1 MAMDDIEKIV
11 VYMVL
16 HKCESAES
24 QEVQKWTRF
33 SDNRIMTA
41 LMSCE
46 NTIFH
51 IEENPENP
59 DCLSISLMQGPQ
71 KDRILKKYGDII
83 GMRKIKK

>member
-1 MAMDDIEKIV
+1 MGMDDIEKIV
-11 VYMVL
+11 VYMIL
-16 HKCESAES
+16 NKCESAQA
-24 QEVQKWTRF
+24 QEIQKWTRF

-51 IEENPENP
+51 IDKNPDNP
-59 DCLSISLMQGPQ
+59 DCLSISLIQGPE

-83 GMRKIKK
+83 GIKKAKI